1 MSIFALSDLHVDY
14 PDNLAWVESLSRSD
28 YTGDALLVAGDISH
42 DENLLCRAMEALRS
56 RFRAVFF
63 VPGNHDMWLRGS
75 GHEHSLAKF
84 YVLMERCRS
93 LGVETTAQH
102 ADEGGPYIVPL
113 QAWYVQP
120 HEGEGSLFV
129 EKQGEDPHLGMW
141 ADKRAVCWPQ
151 FDGHPG
157 PASFFL
163 SLNDCAVTE
172 DCQAPVITFS
182 HFLPRPELMFW
193 TEEEFAATGLAP
205 GDPQPRFNFSRVAG
219 CRELDD
225 QIRALGS
232 TLHVYGH
239 QHRNRDRL
247 IDGVRYISHC
257 LGYPREREQGRV
269 RGVEEGP
276 LLIWEQ

>member
-1 MSIFALSDLHVDY
+1 MRIFALSDLHVDY
-14 PDNLAWVESLSRSD
+14 PENMDWVESLSMAD
-28 YTGDALLVAGDISH
+28 YTGDVLMVAGDISH
-42 DENLLCRAMEALRS
+42 DEGLLCRALEILRS

-63 VPGNHDMWLRGS
+63 VPGNHDLWLRDS
-75 GHEHSLAKF
+75 GYEDSLVKF
-84 YVLMERCRS
+84 HALLERSRA
-93 LGVETTAQH
+93 LGVETTAQR
-102 ADEGGPYIVPL
+102 ADEDGPYIVPL

-120 HEGEGSLFV
+120 HEGAGSLYV
-129 EKQGEDPHLGMW
+129 VKQGEDPRLGMW
-141 ADKRAVCWPQ
+141 ADKRAVRWPQ

-163 SLNDCAVTE
+163 SMNDGAVPDE
-172 DCQAPVITFS
+172 PQAPVITCS

-193 TEEEFAATGLAP
+193 TEQEFAATGLLP
-205 GDPQPRFNFSRVAG
+205 VDPQPRFNFSRVAG

-225 QIRALGS
+225 QIRSLGS

-257 LGYPREREQGRV
+257 LGYPHEREQGRV
-269 RGVEEGP
+269 RGVEDGP
-276 LLIWEQ
+276 LLVWEG